1 MDKIGR
7 YEIIEE
13 LGRGTMGAVF
23 KARDPNIGRIVAIK
37 VILTANLSA
46 EELVIY
52 KQRFYR
58 EAQAAGRMLHPGIIA
73 IHDIQEDG
81 QGQPYLV
88 MEYAEGNSLH
98 KLLKPNPLG
107 KLPDRFPLKKSLEL
121 AAQVADALDY
131 AHAHGVVHRDIKPS
145 NIIVTPEGR
154 AKIADFGIARLEGT
168 EATHTSS
175 ITGTPAYMSPEQFK
189 GGTIDKRSDIFSLGA
204 MLYWMTTGHKPFPGE
219 SLSQVSFMVVYKEPI
234 PPLEHDPALPPD
246 VAAVLARCLAKNPD
260 DRYPVARQLVADL
273 HAIAEGKP
281 LAGRPHAAKE
291 HLEETVVNA
300 PRPVVAAAPE
310 AAAKHAAPVA
320 AKPAGSKPAAVK
332 ATAPVAVAAKAAAAH
347 RARTGPALWTRL
359 TEGHSK
365 GLSATLGVVLVVVLG
380 IGLMTMMRPDAPPP
394 PQQAAAPAG
403 SNAAA
408 TPADTGA
415 PPPAAADGSAAPPA
429 GGHQP
434 PADAGSSGGADTT
447 QPPPPP
453 PGEGSGAAPAPTKT
467 NPVRRPTASAGGTT
481 SGPAPQ
487 EQKVAA
493 ASSAAAPSAGPAPP
507 PPPASGPEPAKTEPA
522 RPEPA
527 ATRASSPSTTS
538 PAPGSGPRG
547 ATARL
552 EIECK
557 HNFKQASIEILEGT
571 RALYSGELIGKS
583 GMFGRESGTLKH
595 TAAIRP
601 GKRTLTVR
609 VKSAEARY
617 EDEKQIEGEF
627 ADGETLKL
635 EIGFPRGGGIG
646 IGGRKMN
653 LAWKK

>member
-1 MDKIGR
+1 MEKIGR

-46 EELVIY
+46 EELTIY

-81 QGQPYLV
+81 KGQPYLV
-88 MEYAEGNSLH
+88 MEYAEGHSLH

-107 KLPDRFPLKKSLEL
+107 KLPDRFPLNKTLDL
-121 AAQVADALDY
+121 AGQVADALDY
-131 AHAHGVVHRDIKPS
+131 AHSHGVVHRDIKPS

-189 GGTIDKRSDIFSLGA
+189 GGAIDKRSDIFSLGA

-260 DRYPVARQLVADL
+260 DRYPMAKQLVADL
-273 HAIAEGKP
+273 HSIAEGKP
-281 LAGRPHAAKE
+281 LSDRAHAARE
-291 HLEETVVNA
+291 HLEETIVKA
-300 PRPVVAAAPE
+300 PRPMVAATADVHAKSPAPPAAAPP
-310 AAAKHAAPVA
+310 AAPKAVVA
-320 AKPAGSKPAAVK
+320 KAAGPRVPAKPAS
-332 ATAPVAVAAKAAAAH
+332 TAPASRPSAA
-347 RARTGPALWTRL
+347 GLWARL
-359 TEGHSK
+359 TAGHSK
-365 GLSATLGVVLVVVLG
+365 GLSAALGGILVVLIG
-380 IGLMTMMRPDAPPP
+380 IAAITMMRRDAPAQSPVDQAAAAP
-394 PQQAAAPAG
+394 SGDAAAAPAEG
-403 SNAAA
+403 GA
-408 TPADTGA
+408 TPPAAEGET
-415 PPPAAADGSAAPPA
+415 PPAAAAA
-429 GGHQP
+429 
-434 PADAGSSGGADTT
+434 SGGATAGAS
-447 QPPPPP
+447 QPPHPVS
-453 PGEGSGAAPAPTKT
+453 EGAGAAPAPHKAGGA
-467 NPVRRPTASAGGTT
+467 RRPDAPAPGTT
-481 SGPAPQ
+481 QSAAPP

-493 ASSAAAPSAGPAPP
+493 ASSAPAPSGGPAPP
-507 PPPASGPEPAKTEPA
+507 PPPVSAPEASKPEPASTKPA
-522 RPEPA
+522 MTPA
-527 ATRASSPSTTS
+527 ATSA
-538 PAPGSGPRG
+538 PAPAAPG
-547 ATARL
+547 ATAKL

-557 HNFKQASIEILEGT
+557 HNFKQATIEILEGT
-571 RALYSGELIGKS
+571 RVLYAGELVGKS

-595 TAAIRP
+595 SIALRP

-609 VKSAEARY
+609 VNSAEAKY
-617 EDEKQIEGEF
+617 SDEKQIEGDF
-627 ADGETLKL
+627 ADNVTLRL

-646 IGGRKMN
+646 IGGRRMN
-653 LAWKK
+653 LSWKK

>member
-1 MDKIGR
+1 MEKIGR

-46 EELVIY
+46 EELTIY

-81 QGQPYLV
+81 KGQPYLV
-88 MEYAEGNSLH
+88 MEYAEGHSLH

-107 KLPDRFPLKKSLEL
+107 KLPDRFPLNKTLDL
-121 AAQVADALDY
+121 AGQVADALDY
-131 AHAHGVVHRDIKPS
+131 AHSHGVVHRDIKPS

-189 GGTIDKRSDIFSLGA
+189 GGAIDKRSDIFSLGA

-260 DRYPVARQLVADL
+260 DRYPMAKQLVADL
-273 HAIAEGKP
+273 HSIAEGKP
-281 LAGRPHAAKE
+281 LSDRAHAARE
-291 HLEETVVNA
+291 HLEETIVKA
-300 PRPVVAAAPE
+300 PRPMVAATADVHAKSPAPPAAAPP
-310 AAAKHAAPVA
+310 AAPKAVVA
-320 AKPAGSKPAAVK
+320 KAAGPRVPAKPAS
-332 ATAPVAVAAKAAAAH
+332 TAPASRPSAA
-347 RARTGPALWTRL
+347 GLWARL
-359 TEGHSK
+359 TAGHSK
-365 GLSATLGVVLVVVLG
+365 GLSAALGGILVVLIG
-380 IGLMTMMRPDAPPP
+380 IAAITMMRRDAPAQSPVDQAAAAP
-394 PQQAAAPAG
+394 SGDAAAAPAEG
-403 SNAAA
+403 GA
-408 TPADTGA
+408 TPPAAEGSA
-415 PPPAAADGSAAPPA
+415 PPPAEGETPPA
-429 GGHQP
+429 
-434 PADAGSSGGADTT
+434 AAAASGGATAGAS
-447 QPPPPP
+447 QPPHPVS
-453 PGEGSGAAPAPTKT
+453 EGAGAAPAPHKAGGA
-467 NPVRRPTASAGGTT
+467 RRPDAPAPGTT
-481 SGPAPQ
+481 QSAAPP

-493 ASSAAAPSAGPAPP
+493 ASSAPAPSGGPAPP
-507 PPPASGPEPAKTEPA
+507 PPPVSAPEASKPEPASTKPA
-522 RPEPA
+522 MTPA
-527 ATRASSPSTTS
+527 ATSA
-538 PAPGSGPRG
+538 PAPAAPG
-547 ATARL
+547 ATAKL

-557 HNFKQASIEILEGT
+557 HNFKQATIEILEGT
-571 RALYSGELIGKS
+571 RVLYAGELVGKS

-595 TAAIRP
+595 SIALRP

-609 VKSAEARY
+609 VNSAEAKY
-617 EDEKQIEGEF
+617 SDEKQIEGDF
-627 ADGETLKL
+627 ADNVTLRL

-646 IGGRKMN
+646 IGGRRMN
-653 LAWKK
+653 LSWKK